1 MFARRLLR
9 EREACE
15 EKGKQREVSEAMQ
28 ECDQQWHR
36 RSEDVLVGMKEW
48 RQQHPR
54 ATVTDI
60 EAALDERVER

>member
-1 MFARRLLR
+1 
-9 EREACE
+9 
-15 EKGKQREVSEAMQ
+15 MQ